1 MENPNQNQVREIF
14 TTEIGKFYFL
24 DRIVI
29 GEINHGATLT
39 YQKSL
44 EVIEKAKKMY
54 GENTNLAYISNRI
67 NPYSVR
73 PTDWLK
79 IYSLKK
85 SNVVSFSIVT
95 SSQSSWANLLLER
108 YFCDTNVNVFNTLSK
123 AISFSKTI
131 LDSLEQHKTKA
142 S

>member
-1 MENPNQNQVREIF
+1 M
-14 TTEIGKFYFL
+14 
-24 DRIVI
+24 I
-29 GEINHGATLT
+29 GEIDHGATLT

-54 GENTNLAYISNRI
+54 GEKTNLAYISNRI